1 MTLFIEKILN
11 KTRKWVLPLAFLKA
25 FFIFP
30 LGLSQIVFAVWLW
43 PLRAGLILLGL
54 IGMVFGTLSI
64 YLDLV
69 GSVYYLVKRRKKDQI
84 FLWALL
90 PHFLYFF
97 YVMLGNPIWTWDQD
111 QWFSVLDYTF
121 GGPFLWGKFFPI
133 FLEEG
138 RKIIFHPTYIPDP
151 FNERGPH

>member
-1 MTLFIEKILN
+1 MTLFIEKILD
-11 KTRKWVLPLAFLKA
+11 KTRRWVLPLALLKA
-25 FFIFP
+25 FCPFL
-30 LGLSQIVFAVWLW
+30 LGLSQLVFSVWLW

-69 GSVYYLVKRRKKDQI
+69 GSVYYLVKRRKKDRI

-90 PHFLYFF
+90 PHLLYFF
-97 YVMLGNPIWTWDQD
+97 NAMLGEPIWTWNQET
-111 QWFSVLDYTF
+111 WFLVLDYTF

-138 RKIIFHPTYIPDP
+138 GNILFHPTYIPDP

>member
-1 MTLFIEKILN
+1 MTLFIEKILD
-11 KTRKWVLPLAFLKA
+11 KTRRWVLPLAFLKA
-25 FFIFP
+25 FFLIP
-30 LGLSQIVFAVWLW
+30 SALSQIVFAVWLW
-43 PLRAGLILLGL
+43 PLRAILILLGL

-69 GSVYYLVKRRKKDQI
+69 GSVYYLVKRRKKDRI

-90 PHFLYFF
+90 PHLIYF
-97 YVMLGNPIWTWDQD
+97 VHSMLIEPIWTWDQD
-111 QWFSVLDYTF
+111 RWTSLLDFTL

-133 FLEEG
+133 FLEEAG
-138 RKIIFHPTYIPDP
+138 NILFHPTYIPDP

>member
-1 MTLFIEKILN
+1 MTIFIEKILD
-11 KTRKWVLPLAFLKA
+11 KTRRWVLPLALLKA
-25 FFIFP
+25 FCPFL
-30 LGLSQIVFAVWLW
+30 LGLSQLVFSVWLW

-90 PHFLYFF
+90 PHLLYFF
-97 YVMLGNPIWTWDQD
+97 NAMLGNPIWTWDQET
-111 QWFSVLDYTF
+111 WFSVLDYTF
-121 GGPFLWGKFFPI
+121 GGPFFWGKFFPI